1 MGTFNETN
9 TWRRFNRYH
18 TQLSTSYDDYY
29 FVSNLAIL
37 YSNFRTEG
45 VDLKFLVSSIQS
57 IHLYKPR
64 QFRKDHLKDV
74 V

>member
-29 FVSNLAIL
+29 FVSNLVPRAFPL
-37 YSNFRTEG
+37 SGWGGKRPWHR
-45 VDLKFLVSSIQS
+45 LVTCTA
-57 IHLYKPR
+57 
-64 QFRKDHLKDV
+64 
-74 V
+74 